1 MENETT
7 LDPTLVTQCL
17 NFHGQQLQ
25 KIWESERGESELSKI
40 GVGQLD
46 YATYQA
52 RQKHLMFQDRG
63 KRLIL
68 HQFIAKEANA
78 LFDASNNV
86 TETSTQST
94 STVEPNVNDDSM
106 YPPT

>member
-25 KIWESERGESELSKI
+25 KIWESERGENELAKI

-46 YATYQA
+46 YAAYQA

-78 LFDASNNV
+78 LFDASNKV
-86 TETSTQST
+86 PDTSTQSAG
-94 STVEPNVNDDSM
+94 EPNVNDDSK
-106 YPPT
+106 YPSTFP